1 MATITLNDLNAQKSL
16 TSEQL
21 ASVNGGFYYWLY
33 RPVVSYYSNPFAY
46 SLQSSWA
53 STGLI
58 YDQMNQS
65 FLDYLR
71 S

>member
-1 MATITLNDLNAQKSL
+1 MATITLTDLEH
-16 TSEQL
+16 TETL
-21 ASVNGGFYYWLY
+21 ANEELANLQGGFYHWLY
-33 RPVVSYYSNPFAY
+33 RPVVSYFSNPFAY